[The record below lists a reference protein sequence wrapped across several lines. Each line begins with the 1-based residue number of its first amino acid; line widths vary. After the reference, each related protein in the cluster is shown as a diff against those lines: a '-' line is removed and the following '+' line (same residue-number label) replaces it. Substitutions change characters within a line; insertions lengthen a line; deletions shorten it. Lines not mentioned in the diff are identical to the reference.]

1 MCLRTT
7 HCKVDRSSASRVICT
22 FCVVHLS
29 QVSAQYKVFTLKA
42 RVLWIITYKQ
52 DVAPDTWKSSGIWDF
67 QSNIDVVAKH
77 LLNRGT
83 ILGGLETQTISP
95 CCSTACPIWLTM
107 NRRLLNGNSA
117 ASKISQNRGRLPG
130 DQWSNSN
137 SILDR
142 SATTDLSGVDY
153 LYNTPFHNLEREKL
167 LQPTSRVTHVSRRPF
182 KMGILRIRIICSNT
196 CLNEEQQNVQT
207 LQKRGWLLVT
217 NKVCPFLLLLTYM
230 YYM

>member
-1 MCLRTT
+1 MQCHQCRARVPPRQVPDGHTPAMICAHTTESVSYAHKHRSNVFLRHWFHVICVCVRTT

-52 DVAPDTWKSSGIWDF
+52 DVAPDTGKSSGIWHF

-95 CCSTACPIWLTM
+95 CCSTACPI
-107 NRRLLNGNSA
+107 
-117 ASKISQNRGRLPG
+117 
-130 DQWSNSN
+130 
-137 SILDR
+137 
-142 SATTDLSGVDY
+142 
-153 LYNTPFHNLEREKL
+153 
-167 LQPTSRVTHVSRRPF
+167 
-182 KMGILRIRIICSNT
+182 
-196 CLNEEQQNVQT
+196 
-207 LQKRGWLLVT
+207 
-217 NKVCPFLLLLTYM
+217 
-230 YYM
+230 